1 MSQLETLVAKLQLLA
16 AKPTLSSAENAEA
29 QSVMQS
35 LKALGMSNEEIS
47 KESQGKW
54 SVSTVKGYTGGISAP
69 SPNPWQDAVS
79 ALTDLIAANLSLNDI
94 KAVLAVNHT
103 LASKKLALENVTEF
117 LQTVA
122 AAGLD
127 HVHLIND
134 VKALQQAGLS
144 LKEAADALTLK
155 TAMENYGLTLEDLPM
170 LVKITQQHGDAQ
182 QVLEAF
188 SVYKSL
194 AELKDEV
201 AAAQNELGKT
211 QAAQKDTAKKLEQI
225 EAKSQKMQAPIKAYL
240 KVLEYGFTTR
250 VMGDLAFFA
259 AQHGGPGPILQG
271 FKDYAN
277 LLVIKAEFAE
287 TKSELAD
294 CESKISQ
301 AITKHGHLTSAIK
314 MCETLIA
321 DQGYGLDALGAVLG
335 AAKKFGEP
343 VAVLKAIEAY
353 GEMLALEKHLNEL
366 AGTVAERQQLLAGL
380 EAKHKEALED
390 LDKLYA
396 TVLSVGKQTGHLE
409 GEFKAT
415 ENWQRLLAII
425 NNPEGASYTEHGQLV
440 LLLAANLNKW
450 VAAHA
455 TNFKWST
462 DNIKSGLKQLIQEL
476 SGTVL

>member
-69 SPNPWQDAVS
+69 SPSPWQDAVS
-79 ALTDLIAANLSLNDI
+79 ALTDLIAANLSLDDI

-103 LASKKLALENVTEF
+103 LAAKKLTLENVVEL

-134 VKALQQAGLS
+134 VKALHQSGLS
-144 LKEAADALTLK
+144 LKEAAGALALK
-155 TAMENYGLTLEDLPM
+155 TTMESHGLKLEDLPM
-170 LVKITQQHGDAQ
+170 LVKIAQQHGDAK

-194 AELKDEV
+194 TELQDE
-201 AAAQNELGKT
+201 ASATQNELGKIH
-211 QAAQKDTAKKLEQI
+211 AAQKDAEKKLEQI
-225 EAKSQKMQAPIKAYL
+225 EAKSQKMQAPIKAYQ
-240 KVLEYGFTTR
+240 KVLEYGFTTK
-250 VMGDLAFFA
+250 VMGDLAFIA
-259 AQHGGPGPILQG
+259 AKHGGPGPILQG
-271 FKDYAN
+271 FKDYSS
-277 LLVIKAEFAE
+277 LLEIKAEFAQ
-287 TKSELAD
+287 TKAKLDD

-301 AITKHGHLTSAIK
+301 SITKHGHLTSAIK

-321 DQGYGLDALGAVLG
+321 DYQFGIDALGTVLG
-335 AAKKFGEP
+335 VAKKFGEP

-353 GEMLALEKHLNEL
+353 GELIAIKKQADEL

-380 EAKHKEALED
+380 EAKFKEAFEN

-396 TVLSVGKQTGHLE
+396 TVLSVGKQTGDLE

-415 ENWQRLLAII
+415 EHLQRLLDII
-425 NNPEGASYTEHGQLV
+425 KNPEGASYTEHGQIV

-476 SGTVL
+476 SGTTP